1 MPGSKPPLQWGRD
14 RIGIGL
20 LEALRSRVDIE
31 FSEHDSP
38 RNHVVS
44 KSDHIVVCEEGNALA
59 QVVAANYAYSL
70 RAGLHLIPKIPKE
83 DADQLVER
91 FYSLDARRQ
100 PIDDALSEL
109 RARFRSFASDIEVS
123 PNGSITF
130 IVDALP
136 LGFGFPEVP
145 STHLFS
151 YPDLGI
157 AIVNGFSSEQRG
169 APGTNVAVLVDPTPD
184 APDIEVAKELLRNKR
199 VFIRGYRGPGAN
211 VRDVAAMVELY
222 PYDIVVIATHCGDVH
237 GYRSTYRWTDSEGH
251 HRTLVVDE
259 ALGIE
264 RPVEEDGKYKITKM
278 SVFQSLDGVDW
289 NDPGKSE
296 KVYVGRAIIE
306 FAERGGMRLDF
317 MPDEQILIERV
328 FGSAAMK
335 MYDHNYSA
343 LPISLAGDRSPV
355 ILNNACASWRELAG
369 RFTFA
374 NARAYIGTLFPILP
388 FQAEAFTDQFLGKY
402 FGRTLPQAVWL
413 AQKNALEGRH
423 PYVVTGVFPQRLRVD
438 QTDVPAEIAK
448 AMASGLASRR
458 RSLESRGTA
467 GTKSGRTLEAEIEFY
482 ERELASHR
490 KRWELS

>member
-20 LEALRSRVDIE
+20 LKALRSRVHIE

-38 RNHVVS
+38 RDHVVS
-44 KSDHIVVCEEGNALA
+44 KSDHIVVCEEGNELA
-59 QVVAANYAYSL
+59 QVVAANYAHSL
-70 RAGLHLIPKIPKE
+70 RAGLHLIPKIPKA
-83 DADQLVER
+83 DADHLVER

-100 PIDDALSEL
+100 TIDDILSEL
-109 RARFRSFASDIEVS
+109 RARLRSFAGDIEVP

-157 AIVNGFSSEQRG
+157 TIVNGFSSEQRG
-169 APGTNVAVLVDPTPD
+169 APGTNVAVLVDP
-184 APDIEVAKELLRNKR
+184 APDIEVAKKLLRNKR

-211 VRDVAAMVELY
+211 VRDVAAMVELF
-222 PYDIVVIATHCGDVH
+222 PYDIAVIATHCGDVP

-264 RPVEEDGKYKITKM
+264 RPVEKDGKYKITKM

-289 NDPGKSE
+289 NDPRKSE

-317 MPDEQILIERV
+317 TPAEQVSIERV

-335 MYDHNYSA
+335 MYDHNYIA
-343 LPISLAGDRSPV
+343 LPTSLAGDRNPV
-355 ILNNACASWRELAG
+355 ILNNACASWRELAV

-374 NARAYIGTLFPILP
+374 NARATSARCSPSCP
-388 FQAEAFTDQFLGKY
+388 
-402 FGRTLPQAVWL
+402 
-413 AQKNALEGRH
+413 
-423 PYVVTGVFPQRLRVD
+423 
-438 QTDVPAEIAK
+438 
-448 AMASGLASRR
+448 SRR
-458 RSLESRGTA
+458 KRSPIGFSENILGGTWRRRC
-467 GTKSGRTLEAEIEFY
+467 GLHKKRHSKTGIPTLSLGYFPNGY
-482 ERELASHR
+482 V
-490 KRWELS
+490 